1 MANSAN
7 VGNSHIFMI
16 GLVVSCWL
24 LVVSCWLLVVSCWL
38 LVVSCWLLVV
48 SCWLLN
54 LFLFLISDDK
64 CHQILAQIPYSKP
77 LYEDF
82 MTKRSPQP

>member
-16 GLVVSCWL
+16 G
-24 LVVSCWLLVVSCWL
+24 LVVSCWL

>member
-16 GLVVSCWL
+16 G
-24 LVVSCWLLVVSCWL
+24 

>member
-16 GLVVSCWL
+16 G
-24 LVVSCWLLVVSCWL
+24 
-38 LVVSCWLLVV
+38 LVV